1 MNERFAAS
9 LAPALSYYAAL
20 SPAAGFQGR
29 CAMSIPADIE
39 GKRVLDVCCR
49 KGKGAFALAD
59 AVGPSGYVIGVDP
72 DTDNVA
78 AACAAAPKNH
88 RAGSSWEHYLRFS
101 PAIPENLSQACIQ
114 DASIDLVYI
123 NSVLNLAWSLPVALA
138 EFARVLAPG
147 GRLWVAQ
154 GVFAADDLDAQ
165 GERAVIGDGA
175 DAALG
180 NDAIIDSTLDA
191 VKSKANDAVNQ
202 AKDEGLWDKIV
213 GFFKDLFGGDDTE
226 NSDNTDSTDAVEENT
241 DNNTDTG
248 STDNNADNDT
258 STNAE

>member
-9 LAPALSYYAAL
+9 FAPALSYYAAL

-59 AVGPSGYVIGVDP
+59 AVGPSGFVVGVDP

-88 RAGSSWEHYLRFS
+88 WAGSSWEHHLRFS
-101 PAIPENLSQACIQ
+101 PAIPESLSQACIE
-114 DASIDLVYI
+114 DASFDQVYI
-123 NSVLNLAWSLPVALA
+123 NSVVNLAWSLPAALA

-154 GVFAADDLDAQ
+154 GVFAEDGSDAQ
-165 GERAVIGDGA
+165 GGIVGESGAIDVFSQARSCDAFERR
-175 DAALG
+175 
-180 NDAIIDSTLDA
+180 S
-191 VKSKANDAVNQ
+191 Q
-202 AKDEGLWDKIV
+202 AKVRATGDALAAQR
-213 GFFKDLFGGDDTE
+213 FGWPMRAQPYSVVRSLQMGAYCVYGE
-226 NSDNTDSTDAVEENT
+226 LASAYGGAGKSIFRMV
-241 DNNTDTG
+241 
-248 STDNNADNDT
+248 
-258 STNAE
+258 

>member
-88 RAGSSWEHYLRFS
+88 RAGSSWEHHLRFS
-101 PAIPENLSQACIQ
+101 LAIPENLSQACIE
-114 DASIDLVYI
+114 DASFEPVYI
-123 NSVLNLAWSLPVALA
+123 N
-138 EFARVLAPG
+138 RV
-147 GRLWVAQ
+147 
-154 GVFAADDLDAQ
+154 
-165 GERAVIGDGA
+165 
-175 DAALG
+175 
-180 NDAIIDSTLDA
+180 
-191 VKSKANDAVNQ
+191 
-202 AKDEGLWDKIV
+202 
-213 GFFKDLFGGDDTE
+213 
-226 NSDNTDSTDAVEENT
+226 
-241 DNNTDTG
+241 
-248 STDNNADNDT
+248 
-258 STNAE
+258 